1 MSGTN
6 SAIGTSGGAAATV
19 DPQACN
25 ALTQGPGGLLVPAT
39 TVQGIAPGGAVGT
52 GRSVGVDVVAPAAGA
67 CPRDWKVGAR
77 LTPAYDEKL
86 LQAFV
91 DLVATPS
98 GSWVTSTL
106 SVALPEAGV
115 YEVSATLHT
124 VIAVNP
130 SSGAFN
136 IAISGRLWNVEAGAA
151 VVGSQYTAQ
160 QWAMNAAPTTF
171 ESDADLCSFHKFMAV
186 TAPTTVRL
194 EVMRQN
200 TSGTPVATTG
210 LQVANSRL
218 AFKKIAD

>member
-6 SAIGTSGGAAATV
+6 AGIGTVGAAAATV
-19 DPQACN
+19 DPDPCN
-25 ALTQGPGGLLVPAT
+25 ALVEGPGGLLVPSTALE
-39 TVQGIAPGGAVGT
+39 GIAPGGALGT
-52 GRSVGVDVVAPAAGA
+52 GRSVDVDVVAPAAGA
-67 CPRDWKVGAR
+67 CPQEWQVGAR

-98 GSWVTSTL
+98 GAWIDSTL
-106 SVALPEAGV
+106 TVDLPEAGV

-130 SSGAFN
+130 SSGEFN
-136 IAISGRLWNVEAGAA
+136 ISISGRLWNVQTGAA

-160 QWAMNAAPTTF
+160 QWAANAAPPNF
-171 ESDADLCSFHKFMAV
+171 QSDADLCTFHKFMAV
-186 TAPTTVRL
+186 TVPTTVRL

-200 TSGTPVATTG
+200 TSGTPVSTTG

-218 AFKKIAD
+218 AFKKISD